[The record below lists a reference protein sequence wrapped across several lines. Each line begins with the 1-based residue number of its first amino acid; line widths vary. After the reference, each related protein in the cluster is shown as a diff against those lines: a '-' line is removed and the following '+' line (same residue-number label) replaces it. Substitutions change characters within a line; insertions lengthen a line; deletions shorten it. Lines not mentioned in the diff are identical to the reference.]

1 MDVWKGDRLNRI
13 ECALENIHEEGER
26 ALITAR
32 KNIYYLSGFMPTAT
46 SFLIL
51 EDEPVLLVSEMD
63 RESAMAESRVDVR
76 IFKRIKDVRES
87 FDLSGVLVEPATPV
101 GLLERLGIGGDFR
114 VMDPVSDIRMVKDRE
129 ELKRMEDALRI
140 AENSFK
146 KLEFNGTEIEIAA
159 RLDYTMRLAGSEG
172 VSFDTIVASS
182 ERSSIPHAVP
192 TANTTGSPVLIDWG
206 AVREGY
212 HSDTT
217 RTIVEGEGEHEVL
230 EIVLEAKRAGVK
242 ALKPG
247 ARACDVDSA
256 VRGVIGEYGYADN
269 FIHSTGHGVG
279 LDVHEK
285 PSLAA
290 GDETVL
296 RKGMVLTVEPGIYI
310 PGEFGVRV
318 EDMVVV
324 GEGVMN
330 RLPDALG

>member
-1 MDVWKGDRLNRI
+1 
-13 ECALENIHEEGER
+13 HEEGER
-26 ALITAR
+26 ALITSR
-32 KNIYYLSGFMPTAT
+32 ENIYYLSGFMPTAT

-51 EDEPVLLVSEMD
+51 ADEPVLFVSEMD
-63 RESAMAESRVDVR
+63 RESAMVKSSVDVR
-76 IFKRIKDVRES
+76 SFRRLSDVSES
-87 FDLSGVLVEPATPV
+87 CDLAGILVEPATPV
-101 GLLERLGIGGDFR
+101 GILERLGINRDFR
-114 VMDPVSDIRMVKDRE
+114 VKDPVSDLRMVKDRE
-129 ELKRMEDALRI
+129 ELKKMEEALRI

-146 KLEFNGTEIEIAA
+146 KLEFKGTEIEIAA
-159 RLDYTMRLAGSEG
+159 RLDYSMRLAGSEG

-182 ERSSIPHAVP
+182 VRSSIPHAVP
-192 TANTTGSPVLIDWG
+192 AAETTGSPVLIDWG
-206 AVREGY
+206 ALMEGY

-217 RTIVEGEGEHEVL
+217 RTIVEGEREHEIL
-230 EIVLEAKRAGVK
+230 EIVLEAKRAGVR

-256 VRGVIGEYGYADN
+256 VREVIAEYGYGEN

-296 RKGMVLTVEPGIYI
+296 RRGMVLTVEPGIYI

-318 EDMVVV
+318 EDMVLV
-324 GEGVMN
+324 GEGIMN
-330 RLPDALG
+330 RLPDTI